1 MANTDAG
8 EADGNPAASK
18 GFLKGI
24 LGNKK
29 LLIISII
36 VAILLLVGIVA
47 GLYFVVLGG
56 GQEKSGHADS
66 ASGAANANAP
76 LAVYLDLPDFLV
88 NIQGVDGSPAYLK
101 LSISLELSSEE
112 EKTGFAAVQPRV
124 VDQLQGYLRELR
136 TDDLKGSA
144 GIMRLKEEM
153 LRRITVAAAPYHV
166 RDVLLKEMV
175 VQ

>member
-8 EADGNPAASK
+8 EEGGAPAASG
-18 GFLKGI
+18 GFLKRI

-29 LLIISII
+29 LLLITII
-36 VAILLLVGIVA
+36 VVLLLLGGVA
-47 GLYFVVLGG
+47 AGVYFFVLG
-56 GQEKSGHADS
+56 DS
-66 ASGAANANAP
+66 SAKPDHTEGETAAAP
-76 LAVYLDLPDFLV
+76 QAVYLDLPDFLV
-88 NIQGVDGSPAYLK
+88 NIQGTDGTTAYLK
-101 LSISLELSSEE
+101 LSVSLELTSEE
-112 EKTGFAAVQPRV
+112 EKNGFATVQPRV
-124 VDQLQGYLRELR
+124 VDQMQGYLRELR

-144 GIMRLKEEM
+144 GVMRLKEEM